1 MKKLNVFLATMFFAL
16 IFSSS
21 AVAQEKSPF
30 LGKWNVIVV
39 GTPGG
44 DSKMIVEITD
54 KDGKLGGAA
63 IDPATNKELFAF
75 TKVEGETGKFT
86 VYFTSQGYD
95 VYMYLEKKDADNL
108 EGSMMDMFDATATRI
123 KS

>member
-1 MKKLNVFLATMFFAL
+1 MKKLNVFFATMFFAL
-16 IFSSS
+16 IFSIS
-21 AVAQEKSPF
+21 ATAQEKSAF
-30 LGKWNVIVV
+30 LGKWNVIVA

-44 DSKMIVEITD
+44 DSKMIIEIVD
-54 KDGKLGGAA
+54 KEGKLSGSA

-75 TKVEGETGKFT
+75 TKVESEPSKVT

-95 VYMYLEKKDADNL
+95 VYMYLEKKDIDNL
-108 EGSMMDMFDATATRI
+108 EGSMMDMFDATATRV

>member
-1 MKKLNVFLATMFFAL
+1 MKKLNVFFAIMFFAA
-16 IFSSS
+16 IFSNN
-21 AVAQEKSPF
+21 ATAQEKSAF
-30 LGKWNVIVV
+30 LGKWNVNVV

-44 DSKMIVEITD
+44 DSKMIIEIVD
-54 KDGKLGGAA
+54 KEGKLSGSA

-75 TKVEGETGKFT
+75 TKVEGEPSKVT

-108 EGSMMDMFDATATRI
+108 EGSMMDMFDATATRV

>member
-1 MKKLNVFLATMFFAL
+1 MKKLNVFFATMFFAL
-16 IFSSS
+16 IFSNS
-21 AVAQEKSPF
+21 ATAQEKSSF
-30 LGKWNVIVV
+30 LGKWSVIVV

-44 DSKMIVEITD
+44 DSKMIIEIVD
-54 KDGKLGGAA
+54 KEGKLTGSAV
-63 IDPATNKELFAF
+63 DPATNKELFAF
-75 TKVEGETGKFT
+75 TKVEGEPSKVT

>member
-1 MKKLNVFLATMFFAL
+1 MKKLNVFFATMFFAL
-16 IFSSS
+16 VFSYS
-21 AVAQEKSPF
+21 ATAQEKSAF
-30 LGKWNVIVV
+30 LGKWNVIVL

-44 DSKMIVEITD
+44 DSKMIIEIAD
-54 KDGKLGGAA
+54 KEGKLTGSA
-63 IDPATNKELFAF
+63 IDPATNNELFAF
-75 TKVEGETGKFT
+75 TKVESEPSKVT